1 MCNTKIRATSI
12 GALAV
17 VGAMLVGCQSNKEVA
32 GPPLLNGNWASSDG
46 VYTAEF
52 RNGSFRAVAND
63 TGGVISEGSYVA
75 LSDSNVKLSW
85 TGIVSGRSN
94 SAECLKPNPDQLDC
108 VDQNGNK
115 FSLKRARS

>member
-1 MCNTKIRATSI
+1 MSNTRISAVS
-12 GALAV
+12 ALLLAAV
-17 VGAMLVGCQSNKEVA
+17 LLAGCQTNKEVA

-85 TGIVSGRSN
+85 SGIVSGRSN

-115 FSLKRARS
+115 FSLKRART